1 MSDGAIRAR
10 FTFTAQMKTRSV
22 IAFFADDYCLGSGKN
37 SNFVESMPR
46 INGHVV
52 VSASRD
58 APLDGKQSAG
68 NSETDVKRPSGIRLD
83 ENQKVWI
90 DGKDAP
96 Y

>member
-1 MSDGAIRAR
+1 MAR
-10 FTFTAQMKTRSV
+10 PV

-58 APLDGKQSAG
+58 APLDGKQSVG
-68 NSETDVKRPSGIRLD
+68 NSETNINRLSEIGLEGKPKGLD
-83 ENQKVWI
+83 RWQRCPILNLRWI
-90 DGKDAP
+90 TLQ
-96 Y
+96 